1 MKASLRTLL
10 MLAVISIFALAMSG
24 CGENAQ
30 QGERK
35 EGDYQKIKLVMSVNG
50 TNIATDTKVA
60 MKFAELMEQ
69 ESGGNITIDVFP
81 NDQLAGGNGSK
92 GIEMIADGAVDLA
105 AYAAGVMA
113 VMDEHLLIATIP
125 WTFNNYQE
133 AREIIDTTGG
143 EYYKK
148 LLAEQGMTYLAS
160 AHNGFRQ
167 ITNGKHA
174 VKVPEDVA
182 GLKIRVPGGEV
193 YFKFWRA
200 FNADPVAMSWS
211 EAFTAIQQGTI
222 DGQENGF
229 SVTNS
234 AKVNEIQKYMTVWNY
249 TYENYL
255 FVANTKIFESLEP
268 KTQELIRAKAKEA
281 CEWGR
286 DLVENDEENL
296 KKKFEEGGMEVTV
309 LTPEELKPFQDRVQ
323 GVRKELMEK
332 YGEEACK
339 AFRMK
344 M

>member
-1 MKASLRTLL
+1 MLRFLCTVLTSLLL
-10 MLAVISIFALAMSG
+10 VLISG
-24 CGENAQ
+24 CGENTARQ
-30 QGERK
+30 TERK

-81 NDQLAGGNGSK
+81 NDQLAGGNASK

-125 WTFNNYQE
+125 WTFNNYRE

-148 LLAEQGMTYLAS
+148 ILAQQGMTFLAS

-167 ITNGKHA
+167 ITNGKHP
-174 VKVPEDVA
+174 VIVPEDVA

-200 FNADPVAMSWS
+200 FGAAPVAMSWS

-234 AKVNEIQKYMTVWNY
+234 AKVNEIQQYMTVWNY

-268 KTQELIRAKAKEA
+268 KTQELIRAKAREA

-286 DLVENDEENL
+286 DLVENDEENIRH
-296 KKKFEEGGMEVTV
+296 KFEQGGMEVVV
-309 LTPEELKPFQDRVQ
+309 LTPEQLKPFQDRVQ
-323 GVRKELMEK
+323 GVRQELMAK
-332 YGEEACK
+332 YGDEACK

-344 M
+344 

>member
-1 MKASLRTLL
+1 MLVCCLL
-10 MLAVISIFALAMSG
+10 AFTG
-24 CGENAQ
+24 CGENTA
-30 QGERK
+30 
-35 EGDYQKIKLVMSVNG
+35 L
-50 TNIATDTKVA
+50 
-60 MKFAELMEQ
+60 
-69 ESGGNITIDVFP
+69 ESGGNITPVDVFP
-81 NDQLAGGNGSK
+81 NGQL
-92 GIEMIADGAVDLA
+92 
-105 AYAAGVMA
+105 AGVMA
-113 VMDEHLLIATIP
+113 VMDEHLLIAAIP
-125 WTFNNYQE
+125 WTFNNYKE

-148 LLAEQGMTYLAS
+148 ILAQQGMTFLAS

-174 VKVPEDVA
+174 VIKPEDVA

-193 YFKFWRA
+193 YFKFRRA
-200 FNADPVAMSWS
+200 FGADPVAMSRS

-234 AKVNEIQKYMTVWNY
+234 AKVNEIQQYMTVWNY

-255 FVANTKIFESLEP
+255 FVANTKIFENLEP

-286 DLVENDEENL
+286 DLVENDEE
-296 KKKFEEGGMEVTV
+296 KIKEKFIKGGMEVVT
-309 LTPEELKPFQDRVQ
+309 LTPEQLKPFQYKIQ

-332 YGEEACK
+332 YGDEACK

-344 M
+344 

>member
-1 MKASLRTLL
+1 M
-10 MLAVISIFALAMSG
+10 
-24 CGENAQ
+24 
-30 QGERK
+30 
-35 EGDYQKIKLVMSVNG
+35 
-50 TNIATDTKVA
+50 
-60 MKFAELMEQ
+60 
-69 ESGGNITIDVFP
+69 
-81 NDQLAGGNGSK
+81 
-92 GIEMIADGAVDLA
+92 
-105 AYAAGVMA
+105 
-113 VMDEHLLIATIP
+113 
-125 WTFNNYQE
+125 TF
-133 AREIIDTTGG
+133 
-143 EYYKK
+143 
-148 LLAEQGMTYLAS
+148 LAS

-174 VKVPEDVA
+174 VLKPEDVA

-200 FNADPVAMSWS
+200 FGADPVAMSWS

-234 AKVNEIQKYMTVWNY
+234 AKVNEIQQYMTVWNY

-286 DLVENDEENL
+286 DLVENDEEKL
-296 KKKFEEGGMEVTV
+296 KEKFQQGGMEVVT
-309 LTPEELKPFQDRVQ
+309 LTPEQLKPFQDKVQ
-323 GVRKELMEK
+323 SVRQELMEK
-332 YGEEACK
+332 YGDEACK

-344 M
+344 